1 MPSHKI
7 RRFRFVTCQVWFPA
21 QREENVDHQFYTRIQ
36 MAFYY
41 TYCQLGVRFGEHRRL
56 HWGSLRV
63 AARGVPIL
71 PLFEVYTG
79 LRALLS
85 DRDRYVREWVRIFYA
100 TLFIDE
106 DRQFIEFMFQGRHC
120 TLTRQM
126 LAELLGVP
134 HTDEPHSLH
143 HLTYGDVDPPCRP
156 HQSYPPPDE
165 EASRLFVQPFLPG
178 ISRVPDRL
186 TPLAKTVH
194 LTLRRSLL
202 YRLGYNEGTT
212 ALQ

>member
-1 MPSHKI
+1 
-7 RRFRFVTCQVWFPA
+7 
-21 QREENVDHQFYTRIQ
+21 

-41 TYCQLGVRFGEHRRL
+41 TYCQLDVRFSEHRRL

-85 DRDRYVREWVRIFYA
+85 DKDRYVHEWVRIFYA
-100 TLFIDE
+100 TLFVDE

-126 LAELLGVP
+126 LADLLGVP

-143 HLTYGDVDPPCRP
+143 HLTYGDAEPPRRP
-156 HQSYPPPDE
+156 HQPYPPPDE
-165 EASRLFVQPFLPG
+165 EASKLFVQPFLPG
-178 ISRVPDRL
+178 TLRVPDRL

-194 LTLRRSLL
+194 RALRR
-202 YRLGYNEGTT
+202 RLGYNEGIT
-212 ALQ
+212 AL